1 MPNRMLALRCHICKN
16 AQFCAVDTFCILGD
30 LMRHKRYDCNFGCPV
45 EACLEV
51 IGGKWKGV
59 ILFHL
64 LGGTKRFNEL
74 MRLMPDVTQRMLTK
88 QLRELEDDGIL
99 GRKVYAEVPPK
110 VEYSLTDFGRTL
122 DGVLHHLRQWG
133 SDSIETI
140 IRIRS
145 GKS

>member
-1 MPNRMLALRCHICKN
+1 
-16 AQFCAVDTFCILGD
+16 
-30 LMRHKRYDCNFGCPV
+30 MRHKRYDCNFGCPV

-64 LGGTKRFNEL
+64 LSGTKRFNEL
-74 MRLMPDVTQRMLTK
+74 KRLIPGVTQRMLTR

-99 GRKVYAEVPPK
+99 ARTIYAEVPPR

-122 DGVLHHLRQWG
+122 EDLLRHLQRWG
-133 SDSIETI
+133 SASLETI
-140 IRIRS
+140 VRIRS
-145 GKS
+145 GGS